1 MNRRNTIKHLF
12 AASGAL
18 IALPSWARSW
28 SKASFGTFD
37 SSFSKA
43 EQEILS
49 AVVDT
54 IIPAGNA
61 IGAKSVGVDL
71 FLQKLFDRCYE
82 QEVQNNVKNQLK
94 ALETKAQAGH
104 QVSYAACPAVAREQL
119 LLQFSN
125 SEIKEE
131 KDFFNL
137 IKSETIRGFNTS
149 EEVMVKYL
157 KYKVAPGHY
166 YGCVDVNA

>member
-18 IALPSWARSW
+18 ITLPSWARGW
-28 SKASFGTFD
+28 TAASFKTYP

-43 EQEILS
+43 EQELLS

-82 QEVQNNVKNQLK
+82 KDVQDNVKNQLK
-94 ALETKAQAGH
+94 ALEARAQAGH
-104 QVSYAACPAVAREQL
+104 QASYAACPALVREQL
-119 LLQFSN
+119 LLQFGA
-125 SEIKEE
+125 SEVKEE
-131 KDFFNL
+131 KDFFTL
-137 IKSETIRGFNTS
+137 IKAETIRGFNTS
-149 EEVMVKYL
+149 EQVMVNYL

>member
-18 IALPSWARSW
+18 TALPSWARGW
-28 SKASFGTFD
+28 TA
-37 SSFSKA
+37 SSFKTFRSSFNKA

-82 QEVQNNVKNQLK
+82 KEVQDNVKKQLQ
-94 ALETKAQAGH
+94 ALESKAQAGH
-104 QVSYAACPAVAREQL
+104 QTSYAACPSALREQL
-119 LLQFSN
+119 LLQFAS

-131 KDFFNL
+131 KDFFTL

-149 EEVMVKYL
+149 EQVMVQYL